1 MLDPTLARTF
11 VGRIV
16 FAAMC
21 DKLFDIDEKL
31 AIVPQLATGY
41 EWSADNKTLTIKLR
55 TDVTFHDGEKLDA
68 AAVKFN
74 IERHKTMAGSNR
86 SGELRPVTSVDVVD
100 PATVQAQPLGAVHAD
115 PRRARRPRRHDGLAQ
130 GGEGR
135 GRELRRASGV
145 RRAVQVRRP
154 RRPGQDHVRALSEL
168 LEQGQRPLRQ
178 DRLHA
183 DHRRR
188 PCASPTCARAS
199 STSSSASRRR
209 TSTRSSSDK
218 NLKVARITEIGYQGI
233 TINVGK
239 SEQAQ
244 KNPLGKDAK
253 VREAFELSLDRA
265 GIVQVVMDN
274 EATVGNQW
282 VAPSNAFYAKNV
294 PVPKRDIARAKAL
307 LKEAGVPN
315 PTFTLVT
322 PTTSDAQRLALV
334 VQAMTKE
341 AGFNVKI
348 QSTEFA
354 TSLNMADKGDFEA
367 YVLAWSG
374 RADPDGNL
382 YSFDACKQPLNYAGY
397 CVPEIDELLER
408 LAQPARPGRSQE
420 DLRADRRARA
430 EGPSDRLPLPPQ
442 LALGLQRQARRRA
455 QRARRAAAGR
465 GAEVDAVTA
474 ARRRALAP
482 TRASGRTPMFEF
494 LIKRLATIAP
504 TLVFVSMLIFGLQQL
519 LPGDPA
525 VILAGEERDPNVVAY
540 LHAKLHL
547 DDPLPVRYG
556 HWVARRG
563 ARRSRRVGAHAAAGA
578 RPDRAE
584 AAGDDRARRARD
596 DDRARDRHSRR
607 HRLGGAARRRVGP
620 RGQRDR
626 ALGPVDAELL
636 ARHPHD
642 PAVLGA
648 ARLAA
653 GVGLRQPVREPART
667 TSPR

>member
-1 MLDPTLARTF
+1 MSLLHRLLPCAALALVAVTGQAQTLRVGLAEDPDVLDPTLARTF

-41 EWSADNKTLTIKLR
+41 EWSADSRTLTIKLR

-100 PATVQAQPLGAVHAD
+100 PATVKLNLSAPFAPILAALADRAGMMVSPKAAKAEGANFGAHPVCAGPFKFVDRVAQDKISFERFPNYWNKANVHFDKVVYTPIID
-115 PRRARRPRRHDGLAQ
+115 PTVRLAN
-130 GGEGR
+130 
-135 GRELRRASGV
+135 LRSGQFDV
-145 RRAVQVRRP
+145 IERVAPSDIDKLKQ
-154 RRPGQDHVRALSEL
+154 
-168 LEQGQRPLRQ
+168 
-178 DRLHA
+178 
-183 DHRRR
+183 
-188 PCASPTCARAS
+188 
-199 STSSSASRRR
+199 
-209 TSTRSSSDK
+209 DK
-218 NLKVARITEIGYQGI
+218 NLKIARITEIGYQGI
-233 TINVGK
+233 TINLGK

-322 PTTSDAQRLALV
+322 PTTADAQRLALV

-341 AGFNVKI
+341 AGFTVKI

-374 RADPDGNL
+374 RADPDGNV

-397 CVPEIDELLER
+397 CVPEVDELLNASR
-408 LAQPARPGRSQE
+408 TQRDA
-420 DLRADRRARA
+420 ADRKKTY
-430 EGPSDRLPLPPQ
+430 EQ
-442 LALGLQRQARRRA
+442 I
-455 QRARRAAAGR
+455 
-465 GAEVDAVTA
+465 A
-474 ARRRALAP
+474 ARVLKDRP
-482 TRASGRTPMFEF
+482 
-494 LIKRLATIAP
+494 I
-504 TLVFVSMLIFGLQQL
+504 V
-519 LPGDPA
+519 
-525 VILAGEERDPNVVAY
+525 Y
-540 LHAKLHL
+540 LYHRNWLWVHSAKLSG
-547 DDPLPVRYG
+547 VRSVPDG
-556 HWVARRG
+556 LL
-563 ARRSRRVGAHAAAGA
+563 RV
-578 RPDRAE
+578 
-584 AAGDDRARRARD
+584 
-596 DDRARDRHSRR
+596 
-607 HRLGGAARRRVGP
+607 
-620 RGQRDR
+620 
-626 ALGPVDAELL
+626 
-636 ARHPHD
+636 
-642 PAVLGA
+642 
-648 ARLAA
+648 
-653 GVGLRQPVREPART
+653 VGLKSAP
-667 TSPR
+667 